1 MAEAMT
7 TDVIVVGAGPAGSAA
22 ATVLARHGYS
32 VILLERGSFPGSKNM
47 YGGVVYPRI
56 LDQLHPEWWLEAPIQ
71 RWVTRR
77 STMVLTETQALTV
90 DFRSTKWGTPP
101 YNGATAY
108 RPDWDHWLA
117 GKAEADGA
125 VLVCSTTATG
135 LLRDGR
141 GHVIGVT
148 TDRPDG
154 DLHARVVIACDGV
167 NSFLAKEAGL
177 YGEVDAANY
186 TVGVKETIALP
197 KDVIDERFA
206 VRDRDGV
213 DIEILGGTSGVNG
226 GGFIYTNLDTLSV
239 GVVLK
244 LQKLGAQKLRPEQI
258 IANLKAHPAIAP
270 LVEGG
275 EIKEYSAH
283 VIPEAGISMMPKMT
297 GDGMLVAGD
306 AAALCLA
313 AGIWLE
319 GRQLRDG
326 ERDVRGRGGRR
337 GPRGE
342 RHQRH
347 GSGRIRTPPERH
359 VRHARPPQAAPGAV
373 TGARRSRPAPLPR
386 HDRQYG
392 GADVPRRQPDTQARL
407 ATHPEPGTQARRGQA
422 ARPGPRRARRNEDL
436 RMSTQPVNTA
446 ATGERWPELSF
457 EDLIGSTRF
466 DVHERAH
473 ITVDDTICAD
483 CSTRECIVA
492 CPANLFV
499 PTSDGGILFNYEQC
513 FECGTCYLLCNKE
526 GAITW
531 TYPEG
536 GYGVVFKRT

>member
-1 MAEAMT
+1 MAEPT
-7 TDVIVVGAGPAGSAA
+7 TADVIVVGAGPAGSAA
-22 ATVLARHGYS
+22 ATVLARQGYS

-90 DFRSTKWGTPP
+90 DFRSTNWGAPP

-125 VLVCSTTATG
+125 LLVCSTTATG
-135 LLRDGR
+135 LLRDNS

-154 DLHARVVIACDGV
+154 DLRARMVIACDGV

-197 KDVIDERFA
+197 KDVIDERFG

-226 GGFIYTNLDTLSV
+226 GGFIYTNLDTLAV

-244 LQKLGAQKLRPEQI
+244 LPKLGAQKLRPEQI

-297 GDGMLVAGD
+297 GDGLLVAGD
-306 AAALCLA
+306 AAAMCLA

-319 GRQLRDG
+319 GVNFAMASGMYAGEAAAEALAANDTSTAGLAGYERRLNDTFVLRDH
-326 ERDVRGRGGRR
+326 RK
-337 GPRGE
+337 
-342 RHQRH
+342 
-347 GSGRIRTPPERH
+347 
-359 VRHARPPQAAPGAV
+359 
-373 TGARRSRPAPLPR
+373 L
-386 HDRQYG
+386 
-392 GADVPRRQPDTQARL
+392 
-407 ATHPEPGTQARRGQA
+407 
-422 ARPGPRRARRNEDL
+422 RRAPSMVLSDRVQHLYPDMIANTVERMFRVDNPTPKPGLRRILNEERKRAGVKLRDL
-436 RMSTQPVNTA
+436 ARDA
-446 ATGERWPELSF
+446 R
-457 EDLIGSTRF
+457 
-466 DVHERAH
+466 
-473 ITVDDTICAD
+473 
-483 CSTRECIVA
+483 
-492 CPANLFV
+492 
-499 PTSDGGILFNYEQC
+499 DGM
-513 FECGTCYLLCNKE
+513 
-526 GAITW
+526 
-531 TYPEG
+531 
-536 GYGVVFKRT
+536 RTFG